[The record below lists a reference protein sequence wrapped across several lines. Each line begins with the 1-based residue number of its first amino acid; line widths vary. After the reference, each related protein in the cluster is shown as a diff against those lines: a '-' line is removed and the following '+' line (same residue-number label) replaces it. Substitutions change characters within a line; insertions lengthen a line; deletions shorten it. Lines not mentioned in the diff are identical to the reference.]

1 MISAGKLFSSL
12 RIIEKLQF
20 VRMISAGKFFPS
32 LRIIEKLQ
40 FVRKKSARKLI
51 STFRHL
57 QRERRMIYPV
67 SNDFSRTGKYR
78 GNKKKMAQFAI
89 SYSNSYLS
97 RP

>member
-1 MISAGKLFSSL
+1 M
-12 RIIEKLQF
+12 
-20 VRMISAGKFFPS
+20 MSAGKFFPS

-78 GNKKKMAQFAI
+78 GNKKRWH
-89 SYSNSYLS
+89 S
-97 RP
+97 